1 MSRRRAVGLV
11 LVLSAHLVSTAAS
24 AQTPPAQSQEPGAS
38 TPAKSPTKKPAATA
52 PTKPELPAPGKALA
66 APPSPS
72 SETMATSAQPHSDG
86 ESPLDDARATPTTA
100 SSTTLTTSESTSAA
114 PTAGATTTGTTTT
127 GASTTD
133 ARARRLIAV
142 LDLKAGPAARAQA
155 NALTT
160 MLTAEVSAQDGLRAV
175 SRAEL
180 QALLVHQST
189 AQLVGCDDPRCLAD
203 VAQLANADE
212 IVSGSVERVD
222 GATIV
227 NLTRIFAG
235 GDGEEPHIVSRQ
247 QAVWH
252 GSDDEL
258 LLVTR
263 PLVQRLFDAAGAHS
277 HVGALELLVPAGTAV
292 LLDDQDVGSA
302 PTAVVRA
309 LPTGVHRLRLRKDG
323 FVEKHVDV
331 IVGRNE
337 TTIVRVELEEIP
349 LWSQPWFLATAGGV
363 GLVAIGSTAGIVVY
377 AITNATPPPARVVLG
392 TKD

>member
-1 MSRRRAVGLV
+1 MGLV
-11 LVLSAHLVSTAAS
+11 LVLSAHLLSRSAV
-24 AQTPPAQSQEPGAS
+24 AQTPPAPSQKPAAS
-38 TPAKSPTKKPAATA
+38 RPAKPSPKKPAAKA
-52 PTKPELPAPGKALA
+52 PSKAATPASGKGLA
-66 APPSPS
+66 APSDPL
-72 SETMATSAQPHSDG
+72 ATSAEPRADG
-86 ESPLDDARATPTTA
+86 PLVEDDAPAPMTTA
-100 SSTTLTTSESTSAA
+100 SSTAAATTID
-114 PTAGATTTGTTTT
+114 ATTTTPVTS
-127 GASTTD
+127 ASTATATLTD
-133 ARARRLIAV
+133 SPARRLVAV
-142 LDLKAGPAARAQA
+142 LDLKAGPAASAQA

-160 MLTAEVSAQDGLRAV
+160 MLTAEVSAQDGVRAV

-180 QALLVHQST
+180 QAILVHQST

-203 VAQLANADE
+203 VAQLAKADE
-212 IVSGSVERVD
+212 VVSGSVERVD

-235 GDGEEPHIVSRQ
+235 NDGEEPRIVSRQ
-247 QAVWH
+247 QAVWR

-277 HVGALELLVPAGTAV
+277 HVGALEVLVPAGTAV
-292 LLDDQDVGSA
+292 VLDDQDVGAA
-302 PTAVVRA
+302 PTAVVRD

-363 GLVAIGSTAGIVVY
+363 ALVAVGSTAGIVVY
-377 AITNATPPPARVVLG
+377 AIANATPPPARVVLG